1 MALFFSFDG
10 AWQKRRNIDES
21 RATSFLKRATLIT
34 FEAVYKVYI
43 TCTCRMPLYCV
54 LSVERLKQGVGNHVF
69 Y

>member
-1 MALFFSFDG
+1 MVHG
-10 AWQKRRNIDES
+10 KRDEIDES
-21 RATSFLKRATLIT
+21 RATFFFLKRATLIT